1 MCEAFTLAASDFE
14 HTLHMLTYVGCS
26 LNILYIEMYI
36 PSLYVPFKYYQ
47 WFVLQT
53 TDNICLAVTIQC
65 QNICFDIKTHKMSAI
80 VKQLVN
86 NGVVG
91 EVIN

>member
-1 MCEAFTLAASDFE
+1 MYLS
-14 HTLHMLTYVGCS
+14 
-26 LNILYIEMYI
+26 NIINGN
-36 PSLYVPFKYYQ
+36 
-47 WFVLQT
+47 
-53 TDNICLAVTIQC
+53 DNICLAVTIQC